1 MSSKFEDERHA
12 TEVETVVVML
22 DEQGGREDTASSPAS
37 LDREGRTE
45 EIIGKE
51 ESSLSPNPVQVV
63 SVRNASNWNLSLLVI
78 LWTRPAGSD
87 WTDWTAGLNISSVA
101 DVEVGGGGGGLNED
115 NCESRGAD

>member
-37 LDREGRTE
+37 LDRKGRTE
-45 EIIGKE
+45 EITGKE

-63 SVRNASNWNLSLLVI
+63 SVRNASN
-78 LWTRPAGSD
+78 
-87 WTDWTAGLNISSVA
+87 
-101 DVEVGGGGGGLNED
+101 
-115 NCESRGAD
+115 